1 MSENNP
7 KLTIIVPTK
16 NRSHILKIS
25 LQRIIRS
32 VYFAKLEKGK
42 VEILIVN
49 NFSNDGTEELVKNFM
64 TKHDFIKYYHHK
76 VPYPC
81 AEESLLN
88 SFDKCRGDYIW
99 TFGDDDYM
107 NVSAILKV
115 FNLIKNDHYGLL
127 IMNTKHLI
135 QRERKF
141 FKNFIT
147 FEDDSIDYIEY
158 VNTSELFKEF
168 GFLHICAGLPLICFK
183 RKNFDYEFFKNA
195 VNESYIYS
203 FSFSLMASFYKEKSL
218 FIAKPLVIMTQ
229 NKSSDEFDRMSKIAI
244 QNNLLPRFFWSS
256 GVLKLTFLLSKKTK
270 LDIEVLLTFREIIFD
285 RTYYRQFEMY
295 LIQYVL
301 AFFIE
306 DLKNLKTFDLI
317 KRKKII
323 NKEIETFLK
332 LLDNDIFKSF
342 GLNYIFLDFKKIIKY
357 SKNIFYFTFRVI
369 KIKRIIKNMNIE
381 KMNHNIKKFYLIPP
395 FEENNTIK
403 LIDKLDLFYG
413 KIKK

>member
-16 NRSHILKIS
+16 NRSHILKIT

-76 VPYPC
+76 VPYSC

-147 FEDDSIDYIEY
+147 FEDDSIDYI
-158 VNTSELFKEF
+158 
-168 GFLHICAGLPLICFK
+168 
-183 RKNFDYEFFKNA
+183 
-195 VNESYIYS
+195 
-203 FSFSLMASFYKEKSL
+203 
-218 FIAKPLVIMTQ
+218 
-229 NKSSDEFDRMSKIAI
+229 
-244 QNNLLPRFFWSS
+244 
-256 GVLKLTFLLSKKTK
+256 
-270 LDIEVLLTFREIIFD
+270 
-285 RTYYRQFEMY
+285 
-295 LIQYVL
+295 
-301 AFFIE
+301 
-306 DLKNLKTFDLI
+306 
-317 KRKKII
+317 
-323 NKEIETFLK
+323 
-332 LLDNDIFKSF
+332 
-342 GLNYIFLDFKKIIKY
+342 
-357 SKNIFYFTFRVI
+357 
-369 KIKRIIKNMNIE
+369 
-381 KMNHNIKKFYLIPP
+381 
-395 FEENNTIK
+395 
-403 LIDKLDLFYG
+403 
-413 KIKK
+413 